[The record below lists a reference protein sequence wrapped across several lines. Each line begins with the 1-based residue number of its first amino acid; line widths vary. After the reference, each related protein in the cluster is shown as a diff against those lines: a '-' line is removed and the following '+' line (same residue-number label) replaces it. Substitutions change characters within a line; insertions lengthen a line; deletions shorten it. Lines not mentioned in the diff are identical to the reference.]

1 MAEILIVDDEKKIN
15 DLIAMNLQMVGHHTV
30 SAFSGKE
37 ALECLAAQEFD
48 LAILDI
54 MLPETDGYEL
64 LPYFINRQI
73 PVIYLTAK
81 DSLSDKVQGLKMGAD
96 DYITKPFETVEMIAR
111 IEAVLR
117 RCGRGQQTFVLGDV
131 EVDLLR
137 RQVKKNGK
145 IVELTA
151 QEYAL
156 LEILIQNCNIALS
169 RDQILNLAWGYEYGG
184 ETRTVDA
191 HIQRIRR
198 KLGWEHTIQT
208 VYKYGYRLERQV

>member
-30 SAFSGKE
+30 SAFTGGE
-37 ALECLAAQEFD
+37 ALDCLKKGEFD
-48 LAILDI
+48 LVLLDI
-54 MLPETDGYEL
+54 MLPELDGYEL
-64 LPYFINRQI
+64 LPYFMERQI
-73 PVIYLTAK
+73 PVIYITAK
-81 DSLSDKVQGLKMGAD
+81 DSVSDKVQGLKMGAD

-117 RCGRGQQTFVLGDV
+117 RCGRQQKNFVLGDV
-131 EVDLLR
+131 EVDLSR
-137 RQVKKNGK
+137 RQVKKAGET
-145 IVELTA
+145 VELTA
-151 QEYAL
+151 QEFAL

-169 RDQILNLAWGYEYGG
+169 RDQILNLAWGYAYGG

-198 KLGWEHTIQT
+198 KLGWEQRIQT
-208 VYKYGYRLERQV
+208 VYKYGYRLEKQI

>member
-1 MAEILIVDDEKKIN
+1 MADILIVDDEKTIS
-15 DLIAMNLQMVGHHTV
+15 DLIRMNLQMVGHHT
-30 SAFSGKE
+30 ACAYTGKE
-37 ALECLAAQEFD
+37 ALDCLETGQFD
-48 LAILDI
+48 LVLLDI
-54 MLPETDGYEL
+54 MLPELDGYEL
-64 LPYFINRQI
+64 LPYFVKRRI

-81 DSLSDKVQGLKMGAD
+81 DSLTDKVQGLKMGAD

-117 RCGRGQQTFVLGDV
+117 RCGRSQKTFALGDV
-131 EVDLLR
+131 EVDLSKREVR
-137 RQVKKNGK
+137 RSGQ
-145 IVELTA
+145 IVDLTA
-151 QEYAL
+151 QEFSL